1 MELGELLLHDGCIN
15 ITEVFCDT
23 ARLYWISFEWG
34 IFPSESWKFNA
45 DGTMIPEDRKR
56 FMEENIEFGEEA
68 LNHLES
74 LQNIAAEK
82 PSRDREKSLLAKM
95 DPLKNL
101 SFFSP
106 KNTHNCLCR
115 REGCHFP
122 ILRYYYK
129 LYPRNI
135 YRALPTAK

>member
-1 MELGELLLHDGCIN
+1 MKLGELLLHDGCIN

-82 PSRDREKSLLAKM
+82 IAK
-95 DPLKNL
+95 
-101 SFFSP
+101 
-106 KNTHNCLCR
+106 
-115 REGCHFP
+115 
-122 ILRYYYK
+122 ILRLEAEWQPETEEEQKARWVKEKKQATEKYLSETVDIK
-129 LYPRNI
+129 A
-135 YRALPTAK
+135 ALQNRMNN